1 MATKEVLFASDKLK
15 ITIYQEFCSYE
26 GFNFGGIPRVTRTF
40 PVGAPKIIKEL
51 TQDELEQYFNDY
63 AQSKDEK
70 ILKDALRLKKK
81 VQKIFKIK

>member
-1 MATKEVLFASDKLK
+1 MITTKVLFTADKLK
-15 ITIYQEFCSYE
+15 ITICQDFGSYE
-26 GFNFGGIPRVTRTF
+26 GFNFGGIPKVTRTF

-63 AQSKDEK
+63 AQSNDEK

>member
-1 MATKEVLFASDKLK
+1 MATKKILFTADKLK
-15 ITIYQEFCSYE
+15 ITIYQDFCSSE
-26 GFNFGGIPRVTRTF
+26 GFGFEGFPKTTRTF